1 MTYDLI
7 RLGVGVVAG
16 VPART
21 PEVGTRKPRLV
32 DVDHV
37 IALAIYREHLLGV
50 EGAENLVS
58 L

>member
-50 EGAENLVS
+50 E
-58 L
+58 